1 MAPAI
6 KLSRERDN
14 LSSENLKYYLVKVI
28 SWFTNLH
35 EMIPFRFLLWGLQ
48 LNLCSSPTWS
58 PMSGSLPRPWRS
70 RWLSCW
76 LLPVWTRTILSSSP
90 QDQPQPRSIENSV
103 TLQLVDQIVK
113 LGDWSTLSG
122 VYNTFYQR
130 FVSSWAIPIIYEPT
144 CQCLNEFL
152 YQGAILCIKPF

>member
-14 LSSENLKYYLVKVI
+14 LSSENPKYYLVKVI
-28 SWFTNLH
+28 LCFTNLH

-76 LLPVWTRTILSSSP
+76 LLPVWTRTILSSIH
-90 QDQPQPRSIENSV
+90 QDLLQLHSIEKSI
-103 TLQLVDQIVK
+103 TLQLRLTEINILFKWCLALFISD
-113 LGDWSTLSG
+113 
-122 VYNTFYQR
+122 
-130 FVSSWAIPIIYEPT
+130 FVFCWAIPI
-144 CQCLNEFL
+144 FF
-152 YQGAILCIKPF
+152 GANMLMLRQVFVPGCNIVH